1 MGMDRSSAKRS
12 LGPVT
17 GGWLKF
23 LLEDL
28 DMDLQTFEALP
39 PEIRAVLRESGPTG
53 RKSRRESVGL
63 SDRWREEELRRDG
76 AALSRTLEGADQ
88 GPFQTDFSDFLENL
102 GDLDRAIIERLM
114 GGRSIEDTGRDLGLR
129 AADVCAA
136 IERAR
141 GKYGM

>member
-1 MGMDRSSAKRS
+1 
-12 LGPVT
+12 
-17 GGWLKF
+17 
-23 LLEDL
+23 
-28 DMDLQTFEALP
+28 MDLQTFEALP

-76 AALSRTLEGADQ
+76 AALSRTLESADL
-88 GPFQTDFSDFLENL
+88 GTFSVDFSDFLENL
-102 GDLDRAIIERLM
+102 DDVDREIIKRLA
-114 GGRSIEDTGRDLGLR
+114 TGAPKYRISEALGLTER
-129 AADVCAA
+129 EVDNA